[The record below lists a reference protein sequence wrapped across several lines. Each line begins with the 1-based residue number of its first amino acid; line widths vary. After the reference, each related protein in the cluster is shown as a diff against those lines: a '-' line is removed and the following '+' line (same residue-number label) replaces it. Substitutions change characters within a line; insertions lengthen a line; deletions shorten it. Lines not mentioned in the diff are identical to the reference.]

1 MLNEMDSTP
10 HIKRLRMY
18 LTSKYLK
25 TDGLL
30 CLQKRIKHVYR
41 GINAAMIGLERFDE
55 QMKTL

>member
-25 TDGLL
+25 TYGLL
-30 CLQKRIKHVYR
+30 CLQKRIKRVCR
-41 GINAAMIGLERFDE
+41 GINAAVIGLERFGE

>member
-10 HIKRLRMY
+10 HIKRLRMC

-25 TDGLL
+25 TYVLL
-30 CLQKRIKHVYR
+30 CLQKRIKRVYR
-41 GINAAMIGLERFDE
+41 GINTAVIGLERFGE